1 VFYGALRMPE
11 QTATLK
17 LRDRAPG
24 FELGAANRAERFTLE
39 SALQRGPVILE
50 FLRGT
55 W

>member
-1 VFYGALRMPE
+1 MLE

-17 LRDRAPG
+17 LGDRAPG
-24 FELGAANRAERFTLE
+24 FELGAANRAERFTLQ
-39 SALQRGPVILE
+39 SALQRGPLILD